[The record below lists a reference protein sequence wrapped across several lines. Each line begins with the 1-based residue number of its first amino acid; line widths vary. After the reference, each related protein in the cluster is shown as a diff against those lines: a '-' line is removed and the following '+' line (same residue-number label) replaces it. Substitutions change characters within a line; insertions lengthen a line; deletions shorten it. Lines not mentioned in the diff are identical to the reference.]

1 LTPTGTRTRTQVRSV
16 VAHDAFTRRLL
27 EIAETIKAEGAAQ
40 PLQLGIYRSD
50 YMVKQP
56 SRT

>member
-1 LTPTGTRTRTQVRSV
+1 VRSV